1 MKRFHT
7 FFRPGIPVWLGLLFF
22 LSSCYPNGAEEIE
35 DYDLVATSYDENFD
49 FANVKTYYIIDSLV
63 NITEPENR
71 TSGRSSLS
79 RAQDRYIMDQVIA
92 NLNSLGYTRLTTLDP
107 AVKPDV
113 LVTTA
118 AWSATNT
125 NYYYDYWMDYW
136 GWWGGWDPWYP
147 SYGYGSGYY
156 PYYTT
161 LRSVSYSTGSVIIE
175 MSNPNATATAN
186 SRFPMVWT
194 AVLNGLLSGSNANDQ
209 ARLTEAISQAFRQS
223 PYL

>member
-1 MKRFHT
+1 MKKFSTYLKR
-7 FFRPGIPVWLGLLFF
+7 GIPALLGFLFLLNG
-22 LSSCYPNGAEEIE
+22 CYPNGGEEVE
-35 DYDLVATSYDENFD
+35 DFDLVATTYDQNFN
-49 FANVKTYYIIDSLV
+49 FAGVRTYYIIDSLV

-71 TSGRSSLS
+71 TSGLSGLS
-79 RAQDRYIMDQVIA
+79 RTQDNLIIDQVVS
-92 NLNSLGYTRLTTLDP
+92 NLNSLGYTRITTLDP

-156 PYYTT
+156 PYSTV
-161 LRSVSYSTGSVIIE
+161 RSVSYSTGSVIIE
-175 MSNPNATATAN
+175 MSDPNAPPTTN

-194 AVLNGLLSGSNANDQ
+194 ASLNGLLSGSNANDQ
-209 ARLTEAISQAFRQS
+209 ARLTNAINQAFRQS
-223 PYL
+223 PYLQ